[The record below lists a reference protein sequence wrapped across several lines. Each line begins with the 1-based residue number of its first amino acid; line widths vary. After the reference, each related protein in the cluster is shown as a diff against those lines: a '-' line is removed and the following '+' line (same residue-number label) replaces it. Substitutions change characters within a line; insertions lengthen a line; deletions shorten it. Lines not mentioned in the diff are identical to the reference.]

1 MPFPRFKGRHILDRH
16 PDGLEKCIGCELCAG
31 ACPADAI
38 LVVGAENTPEAR
50 FSPGER
56 YAQIYQINYLRCI
69 FCGLCVE
76 ACPTEAL
83 LMTTEYEISGDSREG
98 LIYTK
103 DQLIVD
109 APIVR
114 HWDTK
119 RDPCRARRSCRK
131 RSAARGSAPTTTAR
145 SRPAASSVIPRA
157 RTPSS
162 RGRTSDLGA
171 ARLRGHVRRRA
182 RLVARDAVRAQR
194 GSRGALSRCGSDRAR
209 AGVPACREP
218 SSSRRSRS
226 SSTPGRS
233 WCCSCS

>member
-1 MPFPRFKGRHILDRH
+1 MALPEIARGMKVVIGHVFRRKDTVSYPEVRRRLFPRFKGRHILDRH

-38 LVVGAENTPEAR
+38 YVVGAENTSEMR

-83 LMTTEYEISGDSREG
+83 LMTTEYEISGATRED

-109 APIVR
+109 TPIVR
-114 HWDTK
+114 HWNTRIEYSPDLKDKQRIKGGGKVRNARYPEEFLPDT
-119 RDPCRARRSCRK
+119 
-131 RSAARGSAPTTTAR
+131 
-145 SRPAASSVIPRA
+145 
-157 RTPSS
+157 
-162 RGRTSDLGA
+162 GA
-171 ARLRGHVRRRA
+171 
-182 RLVARDAVRAQR
+182 D
-194 GSRGALSRCGSDRAR
+194 
-209 AGVPACREP
+209 
-218 SSSRRSRS
+218 
-226 SSTPGRS
+226 
-233 WCCSCS
+233 

>member
-1 MPFPRFKGRHILDRH
+1 MAIPEILTGMRTVIKNVFLRKETVRYPEVRRLPFPRYKGRHVLDRH

-38 LVVGAENTPEAR
+38 QVVGAENTPEAR

-83 LMTTEYEISGDSREG
+83 LMSTEFEISADSREG

-109 APIVR
+109 SPIVR
-114 HWDTK
+114 HWPTK
-119 RDPCRARRSCRK
+119 RTIPADRNLVPEAMGSTRVGADDDAENGPAGIIRHSEGQDPIVK
-131 RSAARGSAPTTTAR
+131 DP
-145 SRPAASSVIPRA
+145 PR
-157 RTPSS
+157 
-162 RGRTSDLGA
+162 
-171 ARLRGHVRRRA
+171 
-182 RLVARDAVRAQR
+182 
-194 GSRGALSRCGSDRAR
+194 
-209 AGVPACREP
+209 
-218 SSSRRSRS
+218 
-226 SSTPGRS
+226 
-233 WCCSCS
+233 

>member
-1 MPFPRFKGRHILDRH
+1 VALPEIFRGMKVVIKHVFRRKETISYPEKRRRPFPRYKGRHILDRH

-38 LVVGAENTPEAR
+38 YVVGAENTPEAR

-83 LMTTEYEISGDSREG
+83 LMTTEYELSGFSRDE

-109 APIVR
+109 TPITR

-119 RDPCRARRSCRK
+119 VEI
-131 RSAARGSAPTTTAR
+131 APGK
-145 SRPAASSVIPRA
+145 S
-157 RTPSS
+157 
-162 RGRTSDLGA
+162 LG
-171 ARLRGHVRRRA
+171 LP
-182 RLVARDAVRAQR
+182 D
-194 GSRGALSRCGSDRAR
+194 
-209 AGVPACREP
+209 E
-218 SSSRRSRS
+218 
-226 SSTPGRS
+226 
-233 WCCSCS
+233 

>member
-1 MPFPRFKGRHILDRH
+1 MALPEILTGMRVVIRNVFKRKETVGYPEVRRQPFPRFKGRHILDRH

-38 LVVGAENTPEAR
+38 YVVGAENTPEMR

-83 LMTTEYEISGDSREG
+83 LMTTEYEISGATREEH
-98 LIYTK
+98 IYTK
-103 DQLIVD
+103 DQLIID

-119 RDPCRARRSCRK
+119 KEVSPDRK
-131 RSAARGSAPTTTAR
+131 SVHK
-145 SRPAASSVIPRA
+145 PAMG
-157 RTPSS
+157 
-162 RGRTSDLGA
+162 GR
-171 ARLRGHVRRRA
+171 V
-182 RLVARDAVRAQR
+182 RDARYPEDFLPRTR
-194 GSRGALSRCGSDRAR
+194 GGHD
-209 AGVPACREP
+209 
-218 SSSRRSRS
+218 
-226 SSTPGRS
+226 
-233 WCCSCS
+233 

>member
-1 MPFPRFKGRHILDRH
+1 MAVPEMLTGLKTVIRNVFRRKETVSYPEVRRRPFPRYKGRHILDRH

-38 LVVGAENTPEAR
+38 YVVGAENEPGRR

-83 LMTTEYEISGDSREG
+83 LMTTEYELAGTTRED
-98 LIYTK
+98 LIFTK

-114 HWDTK
+114 HWDSKKEVSPDGSEVRKVTGE
-119 RDPCRARRSCRK
+119 RAR
-131 RSAARGSAPTTTAR
+131 
-145 SRPAASSVIPRA
+145 
-157 RTPSS
+157 
-162 RGRTSDLGA
+162 
-171 ARLRGHVRRRA
+171 
-182 RLVARDAVRAQR
+182 
-194 GSRGALSRCGSDRAR
+194 
-209 AGVPACREP
+209 
-218 SSSRRSRS
+218 
-226 SSTPGRS
+226 PGGTR
-233 WCCSCS
+233 

>member
-1 MPFPRFKGRHILDRH
+1 MALPEILTGLKVVIKNVFRKKDTVGYPEDRRQPWPRFKGRHILDRH

-38 LVVGAENTPEAR
+38 YVVGAENTPEQR

-83 LMTTEYEISGDSREG
+83 LMTTEYEISGASRDG

-109 APIVR
+109 APIER

-119 RDPCRARRSCRK
+119 IEYSPDRSDE
-131 RSAARGSAPTTTAR
+131 T
-145 SRPAASSVIPRA
+145 RPDDG
-157 RTPSS
+157 
-162 RGRTSDLGA
+162 GRI
-171 ARLRGHVRRRA
+171 
-182 RLVARDAVRAQR
+182 RDARHPEDFLPRTR
-194 GSRGALSRCGSDRAR
+194 G
-209 AGVPACREP
+209 P
-218 SSSRRSRS
+218 S
-226 SSTPGRS
+226 
-233 WCCSCS
+233 

>member
-1 MPFPRFKGRHILDRH
+1 MALPEIFQGMKVVISNVFRRKETISYPEIRRQPFPRYKGRHVLDRH

-38 LVVGAENTPEAR
+38 FVVGAENTDEER

-83 LMTTEYEISGDSREG
+83 LMSTEYEISGDSRQG

-109 APIVR
+109 EPIVR
-114 HWDTK
+114 HWKSKKELPPDTGVGSGHGQ
-119 RDPCRARRSCRK
+119 RE
-131 RSAARGSAPTTTAR
+131 ARGSFSKEP
-145 SRPAASSVIPRA
+145 
-157 RTPSS
+157 
-162 RGRTSDLGA
+162 GA
-171 ARLRGHVRRRA
+171 KA
-182 RLVARDAVRAQR
+182 
-194 GSRGALSRCGSDRAR
+194 
-209 AGVPACREP
+209 
-218 SSSRRSRS
+218 
-226 SSTPGRS
+226 
-233 WCCSCS
+233 

>member
-1 MPFPRFKGRHILDRH
+1 MALPEIFTGMKVVITNVFRRKDTVSYPEVRRQPFPRFKGRHILDRH

-38 LVVGAENTPEAR
+38 QVVGAENKPDQR

-83 LMTTEYEISGDSREG
+83 LMTTEFELAGTSRED

-114 HWDTK
+114 HWETK
-119 RDPCRARRSCRK
+119 KELSPSRDRAIGRDVG
-131 RSAARGSAPTTTAR
+131 GS
-145 SRPAASSVIPRA
+145 SRPQEGLTPTEKATVIGPKEA
-157 RTPSS
+157 KK
-162 RGRTSDLGA
+162 RGLK
-171 ARLRGHVRRRA
+171 
-182 RLVARDAVRAQR
+182 
-194 GSRGALSRCGSDRAR
+194 
-209 AGVPACREP
+209 P
-218 SSSRRSRS
+218 
-226 SSTPGRS
+226 
-233 WCCSCS
+233 